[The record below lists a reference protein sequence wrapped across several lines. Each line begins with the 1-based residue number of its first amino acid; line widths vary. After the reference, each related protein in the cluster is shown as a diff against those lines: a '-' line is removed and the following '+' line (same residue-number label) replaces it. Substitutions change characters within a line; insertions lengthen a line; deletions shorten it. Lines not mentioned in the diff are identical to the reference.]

1 MAERM
6 DMITMHGNPLTLTG
20 NAFTMGQPAPDA
32 TLLDN
37 DLQPVHLAD
46 YRGKV
51 VIISSVPSLDTPVC
65 DMQTRRFN
73 NEAVNLGEDVV
84 ILTVSMDLPF
94 AQKRWCGAAGVERV
108 ITLSDHRDAAFGN
121 AYGLLIKELRLLARS
136 VLVMDRDGVLRYCQ
150 LVKEV
155 SEEPDYDAVLEAV
168 KALA

>member
-6 DMITMHGNPLTLTG
+6 DMITMQGNPLTLTG

-46 YRGKV
+46 YKGKV